1 MFDLPHVITINDNDE
16 PNILLNA
23 KDIITYNVITSGPIT
38 IFGTMT
44 QVAMLNLDANKVLSQ
59 SVSKIV
65 PLYPHNIDISKI
77 EKVAGWDTP
86 LDVICVAM
94 SDGILH
100 FFYTATRFST
110 AYFKGEE
117 ISHVAWYGSS
127 GLAVVIGSTCHFTR
141 VYNKEIYYIGSVE
154 FPGNIIQIQT
164 ENNVLVGCVKMRENG
179 EPQEQRTSHS
189 LYFLNLFSKII
200 FLEFPIL
207 SIENDEFQSFSLKM
221 FNLNIIRKNSAEIW
235 LFPTKNLMENNII
248 SEFRHLYP
256 KQSTRTSYD

>member
-1 MFDLPHVITINDNDE
+1 LSSTNTLYHF
-16 PNILLNA
+16 
-23 KDIITYNVITSGPIT
+23 YNPIT
-38 IFGTMT
+38 MFGNIYADVMLS
-44 QVAMLNLDANKVLSQ
+44 LNLTHVVNQTVAEVN
-59 SVSKIV
+59 
-65 PLYPHNIDISKI
+65 PLYEHNLDILNVEIVS
-77 EKVAGWDTP
+77 GWNIP
-86 LDVICVAM
+86 LSVICVVM

-100 FFYTATRFST
+100 FLNSTSPQFST
-110 AYFKGEE
+110 AYFKGEK
-117 ISHVAWYGSS
+117 ISHVAWYGSG
-127 GLAVVIGSTCHFTR
+127 GLAVVIGSTCHLTR
-141 VYNKEIYYIGSVE
+141 VHNKDIYYLGSVE

-164 ENNVLVGCVKMRENG
+164 EKNVLVGCVKVRGNVEHGN
-179 EPQEQRTSHS
+179 QRTSHS
-189 LYFLNLFSKII
+189 LYFLNLITKSL